1 MFIRVVER
9 PDQAPDGA
17 SVWLLETPDSPAPA
31 LAFPSRAQALEA
43 ARSRAPEWLE
53 VGDVVAAGGS
63 APRHHRWT
71 TLRRNL
77 GGEYRPSP
85 LGWAGR
91 PPAG

>member
-9 PDQAPDGA
+9 PDEGPDGA
-17 SVWLLETPDSPAPA
+17 SVWLLETPDSASPW
-31 LAFPSRAQALEA
+31 LRFPSRAEALYA

-53 VGDVVAAGGS
+53 VGEVVAATGS

-71 TLRRNL
+71 TLRRGA
-77 GGEYRPSP
+77 GGEYRAST

-91 PPAG
+91 PPER